1 MKKDWNRIAKIERA
15 ITQKYG
21 KDTVQSPLSNWS
33 DEKEKE
39 YLQQLEKLHEKDLQ
53 IKEQEEMVEVD
64 GFLVSKKLLNRDKVK
79 NCPVC
84 ASLLK
89 NLKDDAYMIKY
100 ECCYTCYVQYVEDRE
115 ERWLSGWRP
124 ETGDN

>member
-1 MKKDWNRIAKIERA
+1 VGGAAFLFKVIFNMCYKVGEVSMEKDWNRIAKIERA

-21 KDTVQSPLSNWS
+21 KDTVQNPLSNWT

-89 NLKDDAYMIKY
+89 NLKDDA
-100 ECCYTCYVQYVEDRE
+100 
-115 ERWLSGWRP
+115 
-124 ETGDN
+124 